1 MRCEDK
7 WWVLGMSSHH
17 LACTHPL
24 CPSLAWEG
32 IVNRPQ
38 CAHMPGKNC
47 IFWQL
52 LFTPSRTSSSKY
64 QALQV
69 SYISDAWNGS
79 YDFLLIFAHLALRGL
94 SQYCLGSGQELS
106 LHKAK
111 VTKCDIWNSPQCW
124 GIFKGNCQKRF
135 SRFYPLRGG
144 YPPFPLR
151 KKSSFLPRWFS
162 VKGGGR
168 GTPQFR

>member
-7 WWVLGMSSHH
+7 WWMLSMSSHH

-52 LFTPSRTSSSKY
+52 LFTPWDKSCFSIRPRW
-64 QALQV
+64 Q
-69 SYISDAWNGS
+69 N
-79 YDFLLIFAHLALRGL
+79 
-94 SQYCLGSGQELS
+94 
-106 LHKAK
+106 
-111 VTKCDIWNSPQCW
+111 VTFETHHSVRR
-124 GIFKGNCQKRF
+124 IFKMFPTF
-135 SRFYPLRGG
+135 STQRLWLFCPASAYP
-144 YPPFPLR
+144 
-151 KKSSFLPRWFS
+151 SSTKALKALFLSANSHLGQLDRCKYANTQICDNATTGAATTQESHPH
-162 VKGGGR
+162 
-168 GTPQFR
+168 PHP

>member
-7 WWVLGMSSHH
+7 WWMLSMSSHH

-64 QALQV
+64 LALHIYDV
-69 SYISDAWNGS
+69 YNRS

-94 SQYCLGSGQELS
+94 SQYCLGFGQELS

-111 VTKCDIWNSPQCW
+111 VTRCDIWNSLQTW
-124 GIFKGNCQKRF
+124 GNLWMLFAF
-135 SRFYPLRGG
+135 SALYFQVSV
-144 YPPFPLR
+144 FD
-151 KKSSFLPRWFS
+151 SFA
-162 VKGGGR
+162 
-168 GTPQFR
+168 QH